1 MTGTW
6 RHGLEAEAGSIAG
19 VSDLGQGFFF
29 FFFIYKVK
37 KLDYQDIQIFPSYKL
52 STMPLK
58 NLRASMRNKKPILFQ
73 EEHLYVCLHSAVFFM
88 YDKF

>member
-19 VSDLGQGFFF
+19 VSDLGQGI

-52 STMPLK
+52 STMLLK
-58 NLRASMRNKKPILFQ
+58 NLSASMKNKKPILFQ

-88 YDKF
+88 CDKF